1 MDGTG
6 GTFGRQ
12 GYSLVPAVT
21 SFHPFSSLS
30 VVLRRRMSG
39 PSSSR
44 YRAEPVR
51 RLRVLSAM
59 SSLPDLTYHC
69 SGSHWLAMS
78 VAPAELR
85 ASMISKMRMLSA
97 ASAGVAGKSSRTG
110 RSMLLN
116 SSTFL

>member
-1 MDGTG
+1 
-6 GTFGRQ
+6 
-12 GYSLVPAVT
+12 
-21 SFHPFSSLS
+21 
-30 VVLRRRMSG
+30 
-39 PSSSR
+39 
-44 YRAEPVR
+44 
-51 RLRVLSAM
+51 M

-69 SGSHWLAMS
+69 SGSHWLAPG

-116 SSTFL
+116 VFVQWNCGRLSIVFQSS

>member
-1 MDGTG
+1 MVPPVTCGWYRRYVWSTG
-6 GTFGRQ
+6 LFVGACGHF
-12 GYSLVPAVT
+12 LP
-21 SFHPFSSLS
+21 SFFF
-30 VVLRRRMSG
+30 
-39 PSSSR
+39 
-44 YRAEPVR
+44 AECGVA
-51 RLRVLSAM
+51 SAHVGAFEFEIPGGAGET
-59 SSLPDLTYHC
+59 LPDLTYHC
-69 SGSHWLAMS
+69 SGSHWLAPG